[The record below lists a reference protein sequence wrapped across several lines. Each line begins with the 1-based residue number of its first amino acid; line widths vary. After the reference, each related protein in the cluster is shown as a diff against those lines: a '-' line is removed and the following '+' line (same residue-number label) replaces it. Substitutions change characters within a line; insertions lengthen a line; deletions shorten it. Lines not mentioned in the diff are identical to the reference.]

1 GDGDD
6 HRHERWRGDRRG
18 GDGEPDRDERGADD
32 GRLADGDGCGRGHGG
47 VGETDGL
54 PSYEWL
60 RRVRCGYVGELDV
73 HDELGAG
80 QPDGGPGGDRQLH
93 GGDGGRDDAGGDGDD
108 HRHERWRGDRRG
120 GDGEPDRYERGADD
134 GPHADGDGCGRGRG
148 GVRGADGHGGHEWLR
163 RVRCGY
169 VGELDVH
176 DELGAGQPDGGPG
189 GDRQLHGGDGGR
201 DDAGGDGDDHRHER
215 WRGDRR

>member
-1 GDGDD
+1 
-6 HRHERWRGDRRG
+6 
-18 GDGEPDRDERGADD
+18 
-32 GRLADGDGCGRGHGG
+32 
-47 VGETDGL
+47 
-54 PSYEWL
+54 EWL

-93 GGDGGRDDAGGDGDD
+93 GGDGRSEERRGGDDGD
-108 HRHERWRGDRRG
+108 RRGRGRGDRRG
-120 GDGEPDRYERGADD
+120 GDGEPDRDERGADD
-134 GPHADGDGCGRGRG
+134 GRHADGDGSGRGRG
-148 GVRGADGHGGHEWLR
+148 SGRRAGAHGGHEWLR

-189 GDRQLHGGDGGR
+189 GDRQLHGGDG
-201 DDAGGDGDDHRHER
+201 
-215 WRGDRR
+215 